1 MDDMTDEQT
10 TDSFIKAIEQ
20 LEWIAKSHHDAIV
33 RVREL
38 HKEDNTGYCELC
50 TAIATP
56 DGSDYL
62 SKYPCETIKALDG
75 EIGSTEPVKTVALD
89 GEK

>member
-1 MDDMTDEQT
+1 MNK
-10 TDSFIKAIEQ
+10 IY
-20 LEWIAKSHHDAIV
+20 EWIEREVQMYAAIK

-50 TAIATP
+50 SAIATP

-62 SKYPCETIKALDG
+62 SKYPCSTIRALDG
-75 EIGSTEPVKTVALD
+75 D
-89 GEK
+89 D